1 MTLFLRDLMD
11 RYDQLSLR
19 ERVIV
24 LVAALL
30 LIALVWDSVFMGPLD
45 RERKG
50 RLQQIDALRAEV
62 SGLEQSVETLVAQG
76 AANPARSSGATAD
89 ALATEIKELDRR
101 LVGATSGLI
110 EPKEM
115 SHVLEQVLARAQRLT
130 LKGLRTLP
138 PQAVAAPDTQPGAPA
153 AQIYR
158 HGVELELTGSY
169 LDTLYFL
176 QALEA
181 LPWRFFWDHIEYA
194 AADEPAAGRVKLRLY
209 TLGLEEAWIGA

>member
-19 ERVIV
+19 ERIIV
-24 LVAALL
+24 LIAALL
-30 LIALVWDSVFMGPLD
+30 LIALVWDSLFMGPLD

-50 RLQQIDALRAEV
+50 RLQQVDALRAEV
-62 SGLEQSVETLVAQG
+62 SGLEQSIETLVTQA
-76 AANPARSSGATAD
+76 AANPAQSSGATAD
-89 ALATEIKELDRR
+89 ALVAEIAELDRR

-130 LKGLRTLP
+130 LHGLRTLP
-138 PQAVAAPDTQPGAPA
+138 PQAVAAPDAQPGAPA
-153 AQIYR
+153 AQIYK
-158 HGVELELTGSY
+158 HGVELELSGAY

-176 QALEA
+176 QALES
-181 LPWRFFWDHIEYA
+181 LPWRFFWDRIEYA
-194 AADEPAAGRVKLRLY
+194 VEEHPRGRVKLRLY
-209 TLGLEEAWIGA
+209 TLGLDEGWIGV